1 MHTLMYNMKYVTHIH
16 RHKVFKYPSLV
27 ASFFDVCMSLVC
39 ELVDGENNMCCLNLN
54 E

>member
-1 MHTLMYNMKYVTHIH
+1 MCITWNTSHIFTDT
-16 RHKVFKYPSLV
+16 KVFKYPSLV

-39 ELVDGENNMCCLNLN
+39 ELVDDENNMCCLNLN